1 MVRSLVLFIFLL
13 LSSTS
18 VLAQGNGAI
27 RMKKIL
33 FSSKGIVFDTLSVL
47 PGTLKVSC
55 GTNELMAKDYIVD
68 YSAARITIFKACSD
82 SVLLI
87 YRVLPYNLSTP
98 VMRRD
103 TAVIYNA
110 AKGDRDRFL
119 LSPSSENGDLFGQ
132 TGLTKQGSISRGISF
147 GNRQNLSVNS
157 SLNLRL
163 SGYIAPNLQVLASV
177 TDDNL
182 PIQPEGN
189 TNKLQEFDQV
199 FIQLFNDQFKLTAG
213 DFWISKPEGYFLT
226 YKKRGQGLTGEY
238 TWKQTKT
245 SSIKTQVSGALSKG
259 KFNRQIIQGVEGNQG
274 PYRLRG
280 NENEPYIVILSGTER
295 IYIDGKLLTRGQE
308 FDYTI
313 DYNTSELTFTARNLI
328 TKDSRIV
335 AEFQYSDQN
344 YARSLFQFNTTGT
357 NKNYDWWI
365 NAYSEQDAKNQPL
378 QQSLSLEQK
387 SLLASIGDDL
397 LLARVTKIDSIGYS
411 ENSIM
416 YKLIDSLGY
425 DSVLV
430 VSVNPNNAF
439 YRVNFTQVGAN
450 QGDYVLSEFSALGRV
465 YKWVEPINGVPQGD
479 YAPVTVL
486 ITPKQQQLFSAGGR
500 YRFLNG
506 LSVMSEVASSKYD
519 LNTFSRKDSFD
530 DQGYALKSKVEYAKQ
545 FGNDTIPQWKWV
557 SSADLEMLD
566 PYFKPIEQYRAVEFD
581 RDWNTR
587 SQGYTGNQVYSSL
600 GTAIQHT
607 AYGQISLSGQ
617 HYEVGNDFKGTR
629 AQTIINWRQNGWMVT
644 ADGSVMTSSALAKNE
659 FIRHKL
665 DVSKSIK
672 KLRLGIKNDQEY
684 NTFHQDQVLQTRSYS
699 FFDVQGYASIG
710 DTVNGQVK
718 FVYRERTD
726 GRSDS
731 TSLKRAAL
739 ARTIGVE
746 WTKRATAGN
755 GWKNQRLV
763 IIGNVRTLE
772 IKDTSLIKQT
782 PEQTTNGRFDHEIKL
797 FKSAIQ
803 LTTFYEVGAG
813 LEQRKEF
820 IYIKV
825 NDGQGVYTW
834 IDYNGDGVKDLNE
847 FEIAAYADQASYI
860 RVFTPSNTYS
870 KTYSNEY
877 NQSLMLKPERLWSN
891 EKGWKKVVSMFSTM
905 SRFRIQRKV
914 SIFDGFDAY
923 NPFVRNIGDASLIST
938 AGNVRQSI
946 YFNRLSS
953 VFGMEYHFN
962 HQTTKTLLAS
972 GFDGR
977 NVQSNEINARWNI
990 QKKFSILGSY
1000 ERGIKTSAVDYT
1012 PNRSYYL
1019 NYYLIKP
1026 SLVYQPSSSFRLSL
1040 DGRYSY
1046 KLNAI
1051 SYGGESSLLRDLGI
1065 TAKINQ
1071 AKKGSFQAQVNYI
1084 QINFNGNANSPLG
1097 FELLEA
1103 LKPGQNTVWT
1113 FGYQR
1118 TVSKNLQISIQ
1129 YNGRKSEGN
1138 KPVHAGGM
1146 EVKAFF

>member
-1 MVRSLVLFIFLL
+1 MVRSLVLFICSFICF
-13 LSSTS
+13 TP
-18 VLAQGNGAI
+18 VLAQGSGMRTKTIA
-27 RMKKIL
+27 
-33 FSSKGIVFDTLSVL
+33 SSQVNFTFDTLSVL
-47 PGTLKVSC
+47 PGTLQVFC
-55 GTNELMAKDYIVD
+55 GADKLTESDYLID
-68 YSAARITIFKACSD
+68 FTAARITITKKCAD
-82 SVLLI
+82 SVSLS
-87 YRVLPYNLSTP
+87 YRVLPYNLSIP
-98 VMRRD
+98 LVKRD
-103 TAVIYNA
+103 TALIYNDT
-110 AKGDRDRFL
+110 KGDRDQFL
-119 LSPSSENGDLFGQ
+119 LAPSSENGDLFGQ

-213 DFWISKPEGYFLT
+213 DFWINKPEGYFLT

-245 SSIKTQVSGALSKG
+245 SSIKSQVSGALSKG
-259 KFNRQIIQGVEGNQG
+259 KFNRQIIQGIEGNQG
-274 PYRLRG
+274 PYRLQG
-280 NENEPYIVILSGTER
+280 NENEPYIVVLSGTER

-357 NKNYDWWI
+357 GKKLDWWV

-378 QQSLSLEQK
+378 QQTLSLDQK
-387 SLLASIGDDL
+387 SLLASIGDNL
-397 LLARVTKIDSIGYS
+397 LLARSTVIDSVAYS

-416 YKLIDSLGY
+416 YKLIDSLAY

-430 VSVNPNNAF
+430 FSVDPNAAF
-439 YRVNFTQVGAN
+439 YKVNFAYVGPGK
-450 QGDYVLSEFSALGRV
+450 GDYVLSEYSALGRI
-465 YKWVEPINGVPQGD
+465 YKWIEPAGGIPQGD
-479 YAPVTVL
+479 YAPVNIL
-486 ITPKQQQLFSAGGR
+486 ITPKQQQLYTAGAR
-500 YRFLNG
+500 YRVSEKLT
-506 LSVMSEVASSKYD
+506 VMAELASSKYD

-530 DQGYALKSKVEYAKQ
+530 DQGYALKSKVEYTKP
-545 FGNDTIPQWKWV
+545 FGTDSVKQWKWL
-557 SSADLEMLD
+557 STGELEMLD

-587 SQGYTGNQVYSSL
+587 NQNYTGNQVYLSA
-600 GTAIQHT
+600 GTAVQNIK
-607 AYGQISLSGQ
+607 YGQISVNGQ
-617 HYEVGNDFKGTR
+617 HYEVGNSFAGNR
-629 AQTIINWRQNGWMVT
+629 IQTVINWSQNGWKVNG
-644 ADGSVMTSSALAKNE
+644 DGSVLASDAVGTNQ
-659 FIRHKL
+659 FIRHRL

-672 KLRLGIKNDQEY
+672 RVRLGIKNDQEH
-684 NTFHQDQVLQTRSYS
+684 NQFKTNGILETRSYS
-699 FFDVQGYASIG
+699 FFDVQGYAALG
-710 DTVNGQVK
+710 DTVKGEVK
-718 FVYRERTD
+718 FTYRERTD

-731 TSLKRAAL
+731 TSLKRAAI
-739 ARTIGVE
+739 ARTIGIE
-746 WTKRATAGN
+746 WTKRSTAGI

-772 IKDTSLIKQT
+772 IKDTNLIQQA

-797 FKSAIQ
+797 LKGALQ

-813 LEQRKEF
+813 LEQKKEF
-820 IYIKV
+820 VYIKV

-834 IDYNGDGVKDLNE
+834 NDYNGNGIKDLNE
-847 FEIAAYADQASYI
+847 FEIAAYSDQASYI
-860 RVFTPSNTYS
+860 RVFTPSNVYS
-870 KTYSNEY
+870 RTYSNEY
-877 NQSLMLKPERLWSN
+877 NQSLVLKPERVWSN
-891 EKGWKKVVSMFSTM
+891 EIGVKKFIALFSTM

-914 SIFDGFDAY
+914 SIFDGLDAY
-923 NPFVRNIGDASLIST
+923 NPFARNIDDASLIST
-938 AGNVRQSI
+938 SGNVRQSV

-962 HQTTKTLLAS
+962 HQSSKTLLAS

-977 NVQSNEINARWNI
+977 DVESNEINARLNL
-990 QKKFSILGSY
+990 QKKWSVLGSY
-1000 ERGIKTSAVDYT
+1000 ERGTKNAVVDYT
-1012 PNRSYYL
+1012 TNRSYSL

-1026 SLVYQPSSSFRLSL
+1026 SLVYQPSSSFRISL

-1046 KLNAI
+1046 KKNAPQF
-1051 SYGGESSLLRDLGI
+1051 GGESSLLRDIGI
-1065 TAKINQ
+1065 TTKVNQ
-1071 AKKGSFQAQVNYI
+1071 AKKGSFQGQVNYI
-1084 QINFNGNANSPLG
+1084 QITFDGNANSPLG

-1103 LKPGQNTVWT
+1103 LKPGQNTVWSV
-1113 FGYQR
+1113 GYQR
-1118 TVSKNLQISIQ
+1118 SVSKNLQISIQ
-1129 YNGRKSEGN
+1129 YNGRKSAGN
-1138 KPVHAGGM
+1138 TAVHAGGM